1 MVNPVLLAGV
11 AVAAIVVYFILNP
24 KRPKNAPPQA
34 HFSIPVIGSI
44 IEFIQS
50 PTTLMKRCRAQY
62 GPTFSVNMFGSNLT
76 FLIGPDAAKAFFEA
90 EDEVL
95 SQNEVYGFMKAVFG
109 PGVVYDAAPPHRR
122 NQMQSM
128 AKGLRKE
135 RLVSY
140 VPKII
145 SEMDVFLKNEWGA
158 SGEVDILTALS
169 DLTILTA
176 SRCLHGDDVRE
187 TLFKEVSQL
196 YHDLDQ
202 GLTPITYFFPNA
214 PTAAHRKRDAARAEM
229 VRLFSKVIAA
239 RRANP
244 EKCKDN
250 TDILQI
256 FIDMEYKDKTRNSDS
271 QIVGMLIALLFAGQ
285 HTSSISS
292 TWTTLF
298 LVHNPDIMAR
308 VIKEVD
314 EICPPGKEMTFDDI
328 QQMDLLHNCVKEA
341 LRMKPPLIMLM
352 RKVKRDL
359 VVTQDDG
366 RVYTVPKGDTVV
378 VSPSEQHRIPEVFKN
393 PDKFDPDRFDE
404 DRAEDKS
411 SPFAYI
417 GFGGGR
423 HACIGQNFGL
433 MQVKTIV
440 ATLLRKYTLEK
451 LDPFPETNYAAMVVG
466 PSGTPRIRYR
476 LRNQ

>member
-1 MVNPVLLAGV
+1 
-11 AVAAIVVYFILNP
+11 VV
-24 KRPKNAPPQA
+24 Q
-34 HFSIPVIGSI
+34 
-44 IEFIQS
+44 
-50 PTTLMKRCRAQY
+50 
-62 GPTFSVNMFGSNLT
+62 
-76 FLIGPDAAKAFFEA
+76 
-90 EDEVL
+90 
-95 SQNEVYGFMKAVFG
+95 VYGFMKAVFG
-109 PGVVYDAAPPHRR
+109 PDVVYEASPPHRR
-122 NQMQSM
+122 MQMQSM

-145 SEMDVFLKNEWGA
+145 RETETFLKTEFGA
-158 SGEVDILTALS
+158 SGEVDILNALS

-214 PTAAHRKRDAARAEM
+214 PIAAHKKRDAARAEM
-229 VRLFSKVIAA
+229 VRLFSKVIAQ

-244 EKCKDN
+244 EKCQNN

-256 FIDMEYKDKTRNSDS
+256 FIDMEYKDKTHNTDE

-292 TWTTLF
+292 TWTILF
-298 LVHNPDIMAR
+298 LVHNPEIMKRVVHEIDTVCKAGEDI
-308 VIKEVD
+308 
-314 EICPPGKEMTFDDI
+314 TFDHI

-341 LRMKPPLIMLM
+341 LRLQPPLIMLM
-352 RKVKRDL
+352 RKVKRDVL
-359 VVTQDDG
+359 VHQDDG
-366 RVYTVPKGDTVV
+366 KTYTVPKGDTVI
-378 VSPSEQHRIPEVFKN
+378 VSPALQHRLPEVYKN
-393 PDKFDPDRFDE
+393 PDKFDPDRFSE
-404 DRAEDKS
+404 ERAEDKS

-440 ATLLRKYTLEK
+440 ATLLRTYELEP

-466 PSGTPRIRYR
+466 PKGTPRIRYR
-476 LRNQ
+476 RRQL